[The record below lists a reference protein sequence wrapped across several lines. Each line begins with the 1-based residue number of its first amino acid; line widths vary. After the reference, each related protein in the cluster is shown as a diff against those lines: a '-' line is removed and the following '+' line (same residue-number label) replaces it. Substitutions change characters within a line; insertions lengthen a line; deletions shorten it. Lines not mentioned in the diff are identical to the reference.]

1 MTNTGTAAASVS
13 AVAVTGDF
21 SQTNTCGTSIAAGA
35 SCTVNVSFRPT
46 ASGTRT
52 GTLTVTSNATN
63 SPTTVALTGTGA
75 AAPRPPTSPPASRP
89 ASPATPTSTR
99 RAT

>member
-1 MTNTGTAAASVS
+1 MTNTGTASAAVS
-13 AVAVTGDF
+13 GVAVTGDF
-21 SQTNTCGTSIAAGA
+21 TQTNTCGTSIAAGA

-52 GTLTVTSNATN
+52 GTLTITSNATN
-63 SPTTVALTGTGA
+63 SPTTVALSGTGA
-75 AAPRPPTSPPASRP
+75 GHDGHQPRGRQADQP
-89 ASPATPTSTR
+89 SPATPTSTR